1 MNGRIDFGQ
10 LSRGRQ
16 IAAVCAGLLLIA
28 IVGYFL
34 VISPKR
40 SEANDLSAQAA
51 NVQAQIEQ
59 KRSSP
64 SAYARV
70 LPAVKA
76 AALFQLTKAMP
87 KDIDMANV
95 IIELNSLAVDSGIS
109 FDQIKPQPL
118 VMGTTYNVQPI
129 QLSFTGN
136 YYNLLDFLFRARNFV
151 GVSGNTPDTTFQ
163 ARNTLGVHG
172 GKLFTTGR
180 MYAVSE
186 VKFAE
191 APQKFPI
198 VTVTLTLD
206 TYELAA
212 APRSASAT
220 GAVDASQLAAT
231 GTTTTAATTTTG
243 SK

>member
-1 MNGRIDFGQ
+1 MSGRIDFGG

-16 IAAVCAGLLLIA
+16 IAVVCAGLLVIA
-28 IVGYFL
+28 IAGYFL
-34 VISPKR
+34 LISPKR
-40 SEANDLSAQAA
+40 SEAHDLSAQTAT
-51 NVQAQIEQ
+51 VQAQIEQ
-59 KRSSP
+59 KRSAP
-64 SAYARV
+64 SAYAQV

-95 IIELNSLAVDSGIS
+95 IIELNSTAVDSGIS
-109 FDQIKPQPL
+109 FDEITPEQL

-136 YYNLLDFLFRARNFV
+136 YYNMLDFLFRVRNLV
-151 GVSGNTPDTTFQ
+151 GVSGNTADKTFQ
-163 ARNTLGVHG
+163 ARSTLGVHG

-186 VKFAE
+186 VKFAQGQQ
-191 APQKFPI
+191 AFPI

-212 APRSASAT
+212 APRGAAAPMT
-220 GAVDASQLAAT
+220 GAVALSQPAAT
-231 GTTTTAATTTTG
+231 GTPVPTTTTG

>member
-1 MNGRIDFGQ
+1 MSGRIDFGQ

-16 IAAVCAGLLLIA
+16 IAVVCAGLLVIA
-28 IVGYFL
+28 IAGYML
-34 VISPKR
+34 LISPKR
-40 SEANDLSAQAA
+40 GEAHDLSAQTAA
-51 NVQAQIEQ
+51 VQAQIEQ

-64 SAYARV
+64 SAYAQV

-76 AALFQLTKAMP
+76 AAFFQLTKAMP
-87 KDIDMANV
+87 KDINMADV
-95 IIELNSLAVDSGIS
+95 ILELNSTAVDSGIS
-109 FDQIKPQPL
+109 FDEIDPQQL

-129 QLSFTGN
+129 KLSFTGN
-136 YYNLLDFLFRARNFV
+136 YYNMLDFLFRVRNLV
-151 GVSGNTPDTTFQ
+151 GVSGNTADTTFQ
-163 ARNTLGVHG
+163 SRSTLGVHG

-186 VKFAE
+186 VKFA
-191 APQKFPI
+191 QGQQSFPI

-212 APRSASAT
+212 APPGAAAATT
-220 GAVDASQLAAT
+220 GALALSQPATT
-231 GTTTTAATTTTG
+231 GTPAPTTTTG